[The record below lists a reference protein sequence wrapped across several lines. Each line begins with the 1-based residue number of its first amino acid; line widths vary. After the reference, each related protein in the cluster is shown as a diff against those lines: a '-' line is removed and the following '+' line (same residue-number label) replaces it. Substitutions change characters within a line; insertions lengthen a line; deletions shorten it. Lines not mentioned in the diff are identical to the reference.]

1 MSTRVRFLHISDLH
15 FWETDDQKAARFC
28 HDVSCLARIEELLQQ
43 ESPDFLIVSGDL
55 TNIGDQLSIDR
66 VYQWIHSHIVVAG
79 VEYGLRCNERGIGV
93 LVVPG
98 NHDAYGAKRHG
109 ATLGRL
115 QQSLENYFRTFHA
128 YVPSDR
134 SGVHYQ
140 WISKGSTDIFVCCID
155 SCYLGDNDSSN
166 EFAPFVLDKIA
177 KGRISKAQSKKILEI
192 YDRGMNGSLED
203 AAGERIERGRFLASL
218 KLAVVHHYLFK
229 PADSKFEPLM
239 EVDQIRAVFQ
249 NFAMADFDA
258 MMCGHKHVADTRPI
272 VYLDEFDP
280 RGRARLALNHVRRT
294 LGIGSRPVRY
304 DDDGRPESKFFR
316 FILSVLYYSRKAPAL
331 TEKVSD
337 EIIHV
342 LQESMSDPEVLKSFL
357 LKATSQ
363 KKQLGAAHLFEDDEI
378 ETLYRNIRQAFG
390 KAEMM
395 KLRGA
400 AEKLQGLVAKLAGRP
415 FVQFSCGSSAKATE
429 TEGRSRAVCIYDVL
443 NDDAAQA
450 YVLRSTRYSWAVGSG
465 SNLSGA
471 KRFVSAPPIEYRFPL
486 ARV

>member
-128 YVPSDR
+128 YVPS
-134 SGVHYQ
+134 V
-140 WISKGSTDIFVCCID
+140 
-155 SCYLGDNDSSN
+155 
-166 EFAPFVLDKIA
+166 DKIA

-429 TEGRSRAVCIYDVL
+429 TEGRSSAVCIYDVL